1 MPPKKISKSANTDSS
16 KTGAKTR
23 SSAKSAP
30 PAAAPS
36 SADKK
41 KTPTRSKKAQKP
53 TEEGVEASAA
63 VKDEGNSSVNATEE
77 KDISGESV
85 ESWELTIKMMSG
97 KFTVRVPPTAGVM
110 DLKEEIFQ
118 KQGFPVEN
126 QRLMFNSKIFTEN
139 HPLTVY
145 DVTNGSEI
153 YYVFRMRGI

>member
-1 MPPKKISKSANTDSS
+1 MPPKKISKSANTESS

-30 PAAAPS
+30 LAAAPS
-36 SADKK
+36 LDKK
-41 KTPTRSKKAQKP
+41 KAPTKSKKAQKH
-53 TEEGVEASAA
+53 TEESAE
-63 VKDEGNSSVNATEE
+63 VSITNDEGKSVANATEGTE
-77 KDISGESV
+77 DSPEIE
-85 ESWELTIKMMSG
+85 ESWELTIKTMRG
-97 KFTVRVPPTAGVM
+97 NFTVRVPPTAGVM
-110 DLKEEIFQ
+110 DLKEKIYE

-153 YYVFRMRGI
+153 YFVFRMCGI